1 MKKSLFGLLVIS
13 LTLTL
18 AAGSAFAGAFRVP
31 ESGARAMG
39 MANAFVG
46 QADDPSA
53 VQFNPAGI
61 TQLDGNQ
68 ILVGGVYVK
77 LANDYTS
84 ETNVK
89 SDAEG
94 QNIFLPNFFYTNH
107 LGDSP
112 WWIGFGVNVPF
123 GLQTEWKVD
132 TFDFYVTRTK
142 LEMVK
147 INPSVAYRSSDRFS
161 VAFGI
166 DYYNVS
172 KAIFENSVPVDIGG
186 GPGPYTWANQ
196 KLEASGNSYGFDL
209 GMTYIV
215 SDQVQ
220 LGFAY
225 RSKTNADLTG
235 DINITSSTYGT
246 LASGTGSTELHLPAT
261 AALGVSVKADA
272 KWTLNADLDWTK
284 WSDYD
289 ELVIHTSIAPT
300 KVIPKNYDDT
310 ITYRFGAQ
318 YQLNDVWAL
327 RGGVLLENT
336 PIPED
341 TYDPRVSDGDRVG
354 VSIGAGYTK
363 DTWTFDVA
371 YMFVNLDKYT
381 VNQNVSFDPAV
392 VGLGNP
398 VQTVDGTYEGSINLL
413 GVSVGYKF

>member
-1 MKKSLFGLLVIS
+1 MKKSLFALLIVS
-13 LTLTL
+13 LAVTLGVGT
-18 AAGSAFAGAFRVP
+18 AFAGAFRVP
-31 ESGARAMG
+31 ESGAKAMG

-68 ILVGGVYVK
+68 ILLGGVYVK

-84 ETNVK
+84 ESSVK
-89 SDAEG
+89 SDAVG

-132 TFDFYVTRTK
+132 TFDFYATRTK

-172 KAIFENSVPVDIGG
+172 KAIFENSVPVLIA
-186 GPGPYTWANQ
+186 PSTYTWANQ
-196 KLEASGNSYGFDL
+196 KLEASGNSYGFNLGLMYDL
-209 GMTYIV
+209 
-215 SDQVQ
+215 SDQVH

-225 RSKTNADLTG
+225 RSKTNTDLTG
-235 DINITSSTYGT
+235 DISLISSTYGT
-246 LASGTGSTELHLPAT
+246 LATGTGSTELHLPAT
-261 AALGVSVKADA
+261 AALGVSIKADA
-272 KWTLNADLDWTK
+272 RWTLNADLDWTK

-289 ELVIHTSIAPT
+289 ELVINTSLGNS
-300 KVIPKNYDDT
+300 VSPKNYDDT
-310 ITYRFGAQ
+310 ITYRLGAQ
-318 YQLNDVWAL
+318 YQLNEDWAL
-327 RGGVLLENT
+327 RGGVLFEET
-336 PIPED
+336 PIPEI
-341 TYDPRVSDGDRVG
+341 TYDPRVPDGGRVG
-354 VSIGAGYTK
+354 VSVGAGYTR
-363 DTWTFDVA
+363 DAWTFDVA
-371 YMFVNLDKYT
+371 YMFVSLDQYT
-381 VNQNVSFDPAV
+381 VDQNVSFNPAL
-392 VGLGNP
+392 VGLTNP
-398 VQTVDGTYEGSINLL
+398 VQTVDGTYEGSINLI
-413 GVSVGYKF
+413 GVSVGYRF